1 MKTFL
6 HYTNHASTID
16 HCKSIDITMI
26 LRGMF
31 LILCILFA
39 LIYSPHY
46 IFAQVNTDNN
56 YNNNNNNNNN
66 AIIKDPNKE
75 VPSVVVGFEE
85 QEVEMDPFI
94 YSQSNPS
101 NTIEDSQ
108 LNETQNKIVTKIGNA
123 NLFETQSDINTKL
136 TLNQGDK
143 ITLSYGKQP
152 LETKAY
158 LIDYDTEDES
168 EIYPIKQIDYST
180 FSIPTDAPEGLT
192 NLEIRCSFE
201 NNKEITYVT
210 SVFVETNNPVVNTQ
224 DANEQNNEENNG
236 NENE

>member
-1 MKTFL
+1 MKTFI
-6 HYTNHASTID
+6 HYTNHASTKD

-26 LRGMF
+26 FRGMF
-31 LILCILFA
+31 LILFILFA

-46 IFAQVNTDNN
+46 VFAQVNTENN
-56 YNNNNNNNNN
+56 YNNNNTIN
-66 AIIKDPNKE
+66 KDPNKE

-101 NTIEDSQ
+101 NTIEASQ

-136 TLNQGDK
+136 ILNQGDK
-143 ITLSYGKQP
+143 FTLSYGKQP

-158 LIDYDTEDES
+158 LIDYDTEDET

-180 FSIPTDAPEGLT
+180 FSIPTDAPEGLS

-201 NNKEITYVT
+201 NNTEITYVT